1 MFLDRLFGTEKPKKS
16 PLENACYLT
25 TANSLEELSVLESIL
40 RSADIRYLTKER
52 GAGEVAKIVVGQ
64 NLFGTDIYVD
74 KEQKEL
80 AEALL
85 VPCDIDEDNPEEQE
99 EEA

>member
-1 MFLDRLFGTEKPKKS
+1 MFLDKLFGTEKPRKA
-16 PLENACYLT
+16 PVENACYLM
-25 TANSLEELSVLESIL
+25 TANSLEELSVIESIL
-40 RSADIRYLTKER
+40 RSADVRYLTKER

-85 VPCDIDEDNPEEQE
+85 TPCDSEDETEETE
-99 EEA
+99 EE